1 MSVYYSYKNAD
12 TPWLRLGGTSAATP
26 MWAARAAVA
35 GWVID
40 AARLY
45 AAAPSIPFRDIT
57 AGSNGLPALA
67 GFDLVTGLGS
77 WADASAPSTPV
88 A

>member
-1 MSVYYSYKNAD
+1 
-12 TPWLRLGGTSAATP
+12 

-35 GWVID
+35 GLVID
-40 AARLY
+40 ADTLY
-45 AAAPSIPFRDIT
+45 ASPSPIPFRDIT
-57 AGSNGLPALA
+57 AGTNGLPALP

-77 WADASAPSTPV
+77 WADVPPGSGPV